1 MTTLLW
7 SEANMILL
15 SETQDFGSYK
25 LLTEAKGKDLFI
37 EGTFAEYGIRNKN
50 GRIYPRDIME
60 SAVKK
65 YITEFVSMKRAL
77 GELSH
82 PEGRPSVKPELASH
96 LITDFNM
103 TGAGA
108 QGVVEGKAKILN
120 TPQGQI
126 VRGLLEG
133 GVQLGV
139 STRALGSI
147 KESNG
152 ANVVQNDFQL
162 FAVDVVSDPSA
173 HSAWVNAV
181 NESAEW
187 VVTDDGRILEK
198 YKKAINK
205 QRIDE
210 SKALALFA
218 KFLSEIRG
226 S

>member
-1 MTTLLW
+1 
-7 SEANMILL
+7 MILL

-25 LLTEAKGKDLFI
+25 LLTEAKGKELFI
-37 EGTFAEYGIRNKN
+37 EGNFAEYGKRNKN
-50 GRIYPRDIME
+50 GRIYPRKVME
-60 SAVKK
+60 EAVKK
-65 YITEFVSMKRAL
+65 YVTEFVQQKRAL

-82 PEGRPSVKPELASH
+82 PEGRPQVKPELASH

-103 TGAGA
+103 IGEGDE
-108 QGVVEGKAKILN
+108 GVVTGKAKILN

-152 ANVVQNDFQL
+152 SNIVQPDFQL

-198 YKKAINK
+198 YKKIIDNK
-205 QRIDE
+205 KRIDE
-210 SKALALFA
+210 AAALTLF
-218 KFLSEIRG
+218 KNFLSEIHR
-226 S
+226 